1 MQINDLGPTTEIQL
15 QDPVFAG
22 ILWKLTP
29 ASMAVRL
36 SEGRYQTWNY
46 IQLLS
51 RKLVD
56 VAMGR
61 CPRLIVCMP
70 P

>member
-1 MQINDLGPTTEIQL
+1 MSTINPVTEIQL
-15 QDPVFAG
+15 SDPVFSE
-22 ILWKLTP
+22 ILWKMTP
-29 ASMAVRL
+29 ASLAVRL
-36 SEGRYQTWNY
+36 SNGQFKTWNY

-61 CPRLIVCMP
+61 CPRLILCLP

>member
-1 MQINDLGPTTEIQL
+1 MQTELGPVTQAAL
-15 QDPVFAG
+15 SDPIFAD
-22 ILWKLTP
+22 IMWKLTP
-29 ASMAVRL
+29 ASLAVRL
-36 SEGRYQTWNY
+36 SQGRFKTWNY
-46 IQLLS
+46 VQLLS

>member
-1 MQINDLGPTTEIQL
+1 MGDLGPITNLQL
-15 QDPVFAG
+15 QDPVFSS

-29 ASMAVRL
+29 ASLAVRL
-36 SEGRYQTWNY
+36 SQGQFHTWNY